1 MVIQQ
6 VHSRGRVAA
15 ERRGGHSEDKK
26 QTLLA
31 LLILV
36 LYVGTGISGRSWEV
50 SERIRECNYVQN
62 PMTSQV
68 FEYQTNDPSEE
79 PIKVIRTWWKENL
92 HVFVEKLEK
101 EVRDLEQLVR
111 DLEEWL
117 DALLGD
123 GYPGEPGATLK
134 NHLGQSWDLGRR
146 PSGRGQRF
154 PGVPLSRAEL

>member
-101 EVRDLEQLVR
+101 GVRDLEQLVQ

-123 GYPGEPGATLK
+123 GYPEEPSATLK
-134 NHLGQSWDLGRR
+134 NHL
-146 PSGRGQRF
+146 
-154 PGVPLSRAEL
+154 